1 MAAGSKAVM
10 AAKDDVPVRWGS
22 QGHLPCWMGWPRG
35 GSTGPT
41 CLRASGLLFSLCED
55 RSSVGASHLGTLSPW
70 HSSTWGPFMWVG
82 PLYLGIFSP
91 GHPSP
96 GPTLAL
102 NLNSPGPMGT
112 ILCLLKLR
120 FLLCKVG
127 LMLPFDSVRKIHP
140 TPFQGARCP

>member
-1 MAAGSKAVM
+1 MLGPVTW
-10 AAKDDVPVRWGS
+10 VPF
-22 QGHLPCWMGWPRG
+22 QGTFLPEGALTWAPSHYGTLPSG
-35 GSTGPT
+35 GPLTLAP
-41 CLRASGLLFSLCED
+41 F
-55 RSSVGASHLGTLSPW
+55 HLGAFL
-70 HSSTWGPFMWVG
+70 VG
-82 PLYLGIFSP
+82 WASYLGIFSP
-91 GHPSP
+91 GHLSPGHPSH

-102 NLNSPGPMGT
+102 NLNSPVPMGT